1 MLTFS
6 SPYSLN
12 EVLEYAEDMELD
24 IPKIWDYLGEILA
37 PALSQPPHHLNT
49 LAHINPPLVKVGK
62 AADLA
67 AKVLLQVK
75 LQQSEAAALSL
86 WVQSQLEWTSLGVKS
101 ENVEEFLSRQ
111 VCTYMRKS
119 RECWRVLIEVVR
131 GCGKCDRCRE

>member
-37 PALSQPPHHLNT
+37 PALSQPPLHLNT
-49 LAHINPPLVKVGK
+49 IAHIYPPLVKVGK
-62 AADLA
+62 AAGLA

-75 LQQSEAAALSL
+75 LQQSEETALSL
-86 WVQSQLEWTSLGVKS
+86 WRQSQLEWTSLGVKS
-101 ENVEEFLSRQ
+101 ENVEEFPSRQ
-111 VCTYMRKS
+111 VCTYMRKG
-119 RECWRVLIEVVR
+119 REC
-131 GCGKCDRCRE
+131 